1 MIVPEACNVK
11 TKTRLC
17 TIMTHNGDATT
28 PAASSADS
36 IRIERAEGIVTITID
51 RPEKK
56 NAITLSMFRRL
67 RELFDEVAHNPED
80 RVLVITGVG
89 DAFSAG
95 GAIERSRRDGT
106 AEPRPRTDHP
116 APRSPFATEQSM
128 RDINAAAIALHHLR
142 QPTIAAV
149 NGVTCG
155 AGWSL
160 ALGCDIVLAAES
172 ARFSAK
178 FIDVGIS
185 TDFGGTWLLPR
196 AVGLQCAKHLA
207 FTAEFISA
215 TEAKALGAVLEV
227 YPDAELMDAVMAYAK
242 DLVSRPAVPLAC
254 IKAGMDQ
261 ALRWTFE
268 EASEYESYAQAK
280 CALPQRRRVP

>member
-1 MIVPEACNVK
+1 VTAGSDCV
-11 TKTRLC
+11 RL
-17 TIMTHNGDATT
+17 D
-28 PAASSADS
+28 
-36 IRIERAEGIVTITID
+36 RVEGIATITID

-56 NAITLSMFRRL
+56 NAITNPMFSRL
-67 RELFDEVAHNPED
+67 RELFEEVAHNPED

-95 GAIERSRRDGT
+95 GSMDRRAAAGRP
-106 AEPRPRTDHP
+106 PRQAPPTPRG
-116 APRSPFATEQSM
+116 PFATEQEM
-128 RDINAAAIALHHLR
+128 ADINAAAIVLHHLR

-149 NGVTCG
+149 NGVACG

-160 ALGCDIVLAAES
+160 ALGCDVVLAAES

-178 FIDVGIS
+178 FIDVGLS

-196 AVGLQCAKHLA
+196 AVGLQRAKHLA

-215 TEAKALGAVLEV
+215 AEAKELGAVLEV

-242 DLVSRPAVPLAC
+242 DLASRPAVPLAC
-254 IKAGMDQ
+254 IKAGMNQ
-261 ALRWTFE
+261 ALGWTFE
-268 EASEYESYAQAK
+268 EASAYEGHAQGK
-280 CALPQRRRVP
+280 CGPPNQAG

>member
-1 MIVPEACNVK
+1 
-11 TKTRLC
+11 
-17 TIMTHNGDATT
+17 MTLAQG
-28 PAASSADS
+28 SES
-36 IRIERAEGIVTITID
+36 IRIDRDRGIVTITID

-56 NAITLSMFRRL
+56 NALSLAMFHRL
-67 RELFDEVAHNPED
+67 RDLFEEVAHNVED

-95 GAIERSRRDGT
+95 GDFDRARRDVGGQGPREEG
-106 AEPRPRTDHP
+106 AEPDRRPT
-116 APRSPFATEQSM
+116 SPFKTEQRM
-128 RDINAAAIALHHLR
+128 RDINAAAIALHRLR

-149 NGVTCG
+149 NGVACG

-178 FIDVGIS
+178 FIEVGLS

-196 AVGLQCAKHLA
+196 AVGLQRAKHLA

-215 TEAKALGAVLEV
+215 QEAKSLGAVLEV
-227 YPDAELMDAVMAYAK
+227 HPDAELMDAVASYAT
-242 DLVSRPAVPLAC
+242 DLARRPAVPLAC

-261 ALRWTFE
+261 ALGWTFE
-268 EASEYESYAQAK
+268 EAAEYESYAQGK
-280 CALPQRRRVP
+280 CAQPAP